1 MECVGVLIHFK
12 GNHKQRSS
20 MIKRAWASSYDL
32 FSNPG
37 WLNRPEE
44 GDETLLTPPF
54 FKIGAWSKHI
64 SEFLVS
70 FVLHP
75 LRTHSKGLH
84 MPQRLV
90 RLSSLKSFSFG
101 SITIDEYVTEISSSK
116 HLFFQPVYTALNLE
130 CHVCPSSP
138 MSAFSPPFSRTHFW
152 ISWGEWSRKW
162 DHCKFHLFENALMWH
177 NSLSDKPKECSIP
190 GSVMYMRTCVSH
202 DYLLQ
207 I

>member
-1 MECVGVLIHFK
+1 MCW
-12 GNHKQRSS
+12 SS
-20 MIKRAWASSYDL
+20 YPFQGQPLATFAQIKRAWASSYDL

-54 FKIGAWSKHI
+54 FKIGTWNKQI

-70 FVLHP
+70 FVLRP
-75 LRTHSKGLH
+75 LRTPSKGLH

-101 SITIDEYVTEISSSK
+101 SITIDEYVTEISSLK

-138 MSAFSPPFSRTHFW
+138 MSAFSSPFSRTHF
-152 ISWGEWSRKW
+152 
-162 DHCKFHLFENALMWH
+162 
-177 NSLSDKPKECSIP
+177 
-190 GSVMYMRTCVSH
+190 
-202 DYLLQ
+202 
-207 I
+207 